1 MHYLLNLGPRSNLR
15 TNCISR
21 SPLQSLSNTLTTLRT
36 TLWTSQVWRTRS
48 CSTTSSARSKSVLTT
63 KTSWWLGS
71 GPLAFGSESSSFPS
85 APIRV
90 VFYYSVDLHW
100 IAKSSMLPFIFW
112 MQLMYFY
119 LEGRKSIFKPLLMTF
134 YRKIAANEC
143 HNFDV
148 YYHEN
153 IENKIRD
160 LIRVSKSQLEYYQIH

>member
-1 MHYLLNLGPRSNLR
+1 
-15 TNCISR
+15 
-21 SPLQSLSNTLTTLRT
+21 
-36 TLWTSQVWRTRS
+36 
-48 CSTTSSARSKSVLTT
+48 
-63 KTSWWLGS
+63 
-71 GPLAFGSESSSFPS
+71 
-85 APIRV
+85 
-90 VFYYSVDLHW
+90 
-100 IAKSSMLPFIFW
+100 MLPFIFW

-160 LIRVSKSQLEYYQIH
+160 LIRVSKSQLEYYQIHQEFNNVKAESINNV